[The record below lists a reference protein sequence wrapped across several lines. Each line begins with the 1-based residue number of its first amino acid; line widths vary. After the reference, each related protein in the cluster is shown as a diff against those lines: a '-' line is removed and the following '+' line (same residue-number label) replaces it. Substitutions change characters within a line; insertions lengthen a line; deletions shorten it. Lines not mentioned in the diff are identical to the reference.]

1 MDTAKEWNKKKA
13 LIEKEDLPFLF
24 TPILQKSLHGESFSL
39 RETTEIFDAILSGAV
54 SDTQIAAFLMAL
66 RMRGVTIEELEG
78 AVRSMRHQMLPVIP
92 SDPLTMDVCGTGGD
106 GQSTLNI
113 STAVSFVLAAMGISV
128 AKHGNRAQSSRSGGV
143 DVLGALNI
151 KPQTD
156 LTVLKQHLDEYK
168 LSFLSA
174 FVHHPAL
181 NKINVVRKELGIRTI
196 FNLLGPLSNPANVK
210 HQMIGVYDSKWLTP
224 FAQVLQ
230 NLGSER
236 AWVVHGLL
244 DEKEQE
250 QGVDEITLAGPSK
263 IMALEDNKITAV
275 TLSTQSIQAAGLQL
289 APLSA
294 ISGGSPKENAA
305 SMLAL
310 FNGQKGAYRDTVL
323 INTAIALHIVKDYSL
338 INSHGEIDST
348 ILKGLVSKAAETI
361 DNGAALSLL
370 HKIQQR
376 NSI

>member
-1 MDTAKEWNKKKA
+1 MEQK
-13 LIEKEDLPFLF
+13 DLPFLF
-24 TPILQKSLHGESFSL
+24 TPILQKTLQGEKFSL
-39 RETTEIFDAILSGAV
+39 QETTEIFNAILSGAV
-54 SDTQIAAFLMAL
+54 SDTQISAFLMAL
-66 RMRGVTIEELEG
+66 RMREVTIEELEG
-78 AVRSMRHQMLPVIP
+78 AVRSMRHQMLPIIP

-113 STAVSFVLAAMGISV
+113 STAVSFVLAAMGITV

-151 KPQTD
+151 NPQAD
-156 LTVLKQHLDEYK
+156 LTILKQHLDEYK

-196 FNLLGPLSNPANVK
+196 FNLLGPLSNPANVRY
-210 HQMIGVYDSKWLTP
+210 QMIGVYDPKWLEP
-224 FAQVLQ
+224 FAKVLQ
-230 NLGSER
+230 NLGSKR

-244 DEKEQE
+244 DENEQGG

-263 IMALEDNKITAV
+263 IMALEDNKIIPV
-275 TLSTQSIQAAGLQL
+275 SLSVQNIQAAGLTL
-289 APLSA
+289 APLSDIA
-294 ISGGSPKENAA
+294 GGSPKENAA

-323 INTAIALHIVKDYSL
+323 INTAIALHIVKNYSL
-338 INSHGEIDST
+338 INSRGEIDPN
-348 ILKGLVSKAAETI
+348 ILCSLISQAAETI
-361 DNGAALSLL
+361 DSGAALSLL